1 MATDPIHLLY
11 IDDDPGL
18 RVLVGRFCARIGWRI
33 STASGWSDGLAL
45 AGAGGIDAIALDHYM
60 PGRDG
65 LDVLPELL
73 AAVDAPP
80 VIYVTGAEEPQ
91 IAVNAL
97 KAGAADYVVKDTGG
111 NFLELMA
118 SAVRQALA
126 RRDLTREKDEAERRA
141 RDSHARLELLASQQ
155 ALLLREMNHRIANS
169 LQLITSL
176 LAIQARKSGDATVR
190 DALLQASER
199 VEAVAKVHGR
209 LYSSADV
216 TAVPM
221 DDYLG
226 GLLGEMERA
235 TIDRGARRIVLD
247 AAPARVPTDKAVSL
261 GLLVSELVT
270 NALKY
275 AYPDGTAGPV
285 RVRFGP
291 LPDQTD
297 APDRGAGGWM
307 LLVEDDGVGFSE
319 DDKPRGTGLGTM
331 IIGAMARNM
340 DATVERMTGP
350 AGTRV
355 AIRVPA

>member
-1 MATDPIHLLY
+1 MATEPIHLLY

-18 RVLVGRFCARIGWRI
+18 RVLVGRFCARIGGRI
-33 STASGWSDGLAL
+33 TTASGWTDGA
-45 AGAGGIDAIALDHYM
+45 AFARAGGIDAIALDHYM

-73 AAVDAPP
+73 AAPDAPP
-80 VIYVTGAEEPQ
+80 VIYVTAAEEPQ
-91 IAVNAL
+91 IAVDAL
-97 KAGAADYVVKDTGG
+97 KAGAADYVVKDTAG

-118 SAVRQALA
+118 SAVRQSIA
-126 RRDLTREKDEAERRA
+126 RRTLLHAKDEAERQA

-176 LAIQARKSGDATVR
+176 LGIQARKSGDATVR
-190 DALLQASER
+190 EALLQASER

-209 LYSSADV
+209 LYNSADV
-216 TAVPM
+216 TAVQM

-235 TIDRGARRIVLD
+235 AIETGGRRIVLD
-247 AAPARVPTDKAVSL
+247 VAPARLPTDKAVSL

-275 AYPDGTAGPV
+275 AYPDGPAGPV

-291 LPDQTD
+291 SPD
-297 APDRGAGGWM
+297 APGWI
-307 LLVEDDGVGFSE
+307 LRVEDDGVGFSE
-319 DDKPRGTGLGTM
+319 DAGPRGTGLGTM

-340 DATVERMTGP
+340 DATVDRVTGP

-355 AIRVPA
+355 AIRIPA

>member
-1 MATDPIHLLY
+1 
-11 IDDDPGL
+11 
-18 RVLVGRFCARIGWRI
+18 
-33 STASGWSDGLAL
+33 
-45 AGAGGIDAIALDHYM
+45 
-60 PGRDG
+60 
-65 LDVLPELL
+65 
-73 AAVDAPP
+73 
-80 VIYVTGAEEPQ
+80 
-91 IAVNAL
+91 
-97 KAGAADYVVKDTGG
+97 
-111 NFLELMA
+111 
-118 SAVRQALA
+118 
-126 RRDLTREKDEAERRA
+126 
-141 RDSHARLELLASQQ
+141 
-155 ALLLREMNHRIANS
+155 
-169 LQLITSL
+169 
-176 LAIQARKSGDATVR
+176 
-190 DALLQASER
+190 
-199 VEAVAKVHGR
+199 
-209 LYSSADV
+209 
-216 TAVPM
+216 M